1 MDNRAILMEFGFSK
15 YETDCYMALL
25 AHHPSNGSQLSKHS
39 GVARSRI
46 YDVLRNLAVKGMV
59 FEAMPGQY
67 VPLPPEELKK
77 RLISHFQTNLSI
89 LEEQLNDAA
98 LEGDRSYILTLKGY
112 RQALDKAVEII
123 QAARKELYVRLFPHT
138 GDRLEKVLQQA
149 AARGVGVRYIG
160 MGKMRKTFAAQI
172 IHPHWETLY
181 ERIGGE
187 SIDIV
192 ADREEALVGMFAK
205 GREEQSSVIW
215 SRNHWFVVG
224 NRDSLQHDFYH
235 YFLDKVYDRG
245 QPLTTEEKKIY
256 DLIKSDV

>member
-46 YDVLRNLAVKGMV
+46 YDVLRNLTAKGVV
-59 FEAMPGQY
+59 FEAAPGQY

-77 RLISHFQTNLSI
+77 RLVSHFRTNLSV
-89 LEEQLNDAA
+89 LDEQLSAA
-98 LEGDRSYILTLKGY
+98 AREGDHSYILTLKGY
-112 RQALDKAVEII
+112 RQALDKAEEII
-123 QAARKELYVRLFPHT
+123 QSAEKELYVRLFPNT
-138 GDRLEKVLQQA
+138 GQRLQKALQQA
-149 AARGVGVRYIG
+149 ASRGVGLRYIG
-160 MGKMRKTFAAQI
+160 MGAMPKIFEIQI
-172 IHPHWETLY
+172 VHPHWETLCD
-181 ERIGGE
+181 RIGGE
-187 SIDIV
+187 SIDII
-192 ADREEALVGMFAK
+192 ADRREALVGMFEK

-235 YFLDKVYDRG
+235 YFLYKVYDCG
-245 QPLTTEEKKIY
+245 EPLTPEEKKIY
-256 DLIKSDV
+256 TIIKADV